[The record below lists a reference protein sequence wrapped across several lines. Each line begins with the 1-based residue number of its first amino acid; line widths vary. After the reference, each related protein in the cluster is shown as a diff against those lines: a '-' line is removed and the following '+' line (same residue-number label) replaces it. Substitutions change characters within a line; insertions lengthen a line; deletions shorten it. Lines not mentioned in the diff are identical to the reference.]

1 MIKKMLILS
10 ITSLYL
16 TGCGGG
22 NDSNNNNSPSEQ
34 LPPNKVE
41 SQLLITK
48 DNQITSLQANV
59 ETQDQTKPLYRVMQS
74 FEAPN
79 LNEVGTYELSY
90 NYYEFQFN
98 AKNQLNENHSYI
110 VGVLFDKQDLT
121 KEPEITRLMDV
132 TSITNPI
139 EYICYSY
146 RTGCKNITMS
156 IDPNSGSSYA
166 TFNNTLLYNEDTSK
180 KIEIKLNGKIS
191 GTLSKPPIKIQ
202 NIEKTD
208 IKNNIVLYNTLNN
221 SSTNFNGKHFK
232 ISFTNHNIIEFW
244 SSSLSPF
251 DNLYIK
257 TIDNQATESHFNIY
271 SNIVPSP
278 KVKADSLKNIQFNPK
293 TFTFNFNKVKL
304 DGVLKDDYLDGQVG
318 L

>member
-146 RTGCKNITMS
+146 RTGCKNITMNRTGFVG
-156 IDPNSGSSYA
+156 D
-166 TFNNTLLYNEDTSK
+166 FLF
-180 KIEIKLNGKIS
+180 KLGHL
-191 GTLSKPPIKIQ
+191 T
-202 NIEKTD
+202 
-208 IKNNIVLYNTLNN
+208 
-221 SSTNFNGKHFK
+221 
-232 ISFTNHNIIEFW
+232 
-244 SSSLSPF
+244 
-251 DNLYIK
+251 
-257 TIDNQATESHFNIY
+257 
-271 SNIVPSP
+271 
-278 KVKADSLKNIQFNPK
+278 
-293 TFTFNFNKVKL
+293 
-304 DGVLKDDYLDGQVG
+304 
-318 L
+318 

>member
-1 MIKKMLILS
+1 
-10 ITSLYL
+10 
-16 TGCGGG
+16 
-22 NDSNNNNSPSEQ
+22 
-34 LPPNKVE
+34 
-41 SQLLITK
+41 
-48 DNQITSLQANV
+48 
-59 ETQDQTKPLYRVMQS
+59 
-74 FEAPN
+74 
-79 LNEVGTYELSY
+79 
-90 NYYEFQFN
+90 
-98 AKNQLNENHSYI
+98 
-110 VGVLFDKQDLT
+110 
-121 KEPEITRLMDV
+121 
-132 TSITNPI
+132 
-139 EYICYSY
+139 
-146 RTGCKNITMS
+146 
-156 IDPNSGSSYA
+156 
-166 TFNNTLLYNEDTSK
+166 
-180 KIEIKLNGKIS
+180 
-191 GTLSKPPIKIQ
+191 
-202 NIEKTD
+202 
-208 IKNNIVLYNTLNN
+208 VLYNTLNN